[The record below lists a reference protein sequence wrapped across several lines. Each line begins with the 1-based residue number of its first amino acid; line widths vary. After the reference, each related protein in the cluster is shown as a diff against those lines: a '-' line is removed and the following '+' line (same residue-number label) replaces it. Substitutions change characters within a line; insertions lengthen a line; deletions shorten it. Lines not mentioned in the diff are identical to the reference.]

1 MLVTTTTIG
10 VNQLQYLNLLALVL
24 GTDTAL
30 RYRAV
35 AMLIFRN
42 EQKLLTDRF
51 VGCVDGDAFVGSW
64 ELIKIITPLFRYL
77 TRILKIGFIEL
88 FYVSNV
94 TTR

>member
-1 MLVTTTTIG
+1 
-10 VNQLQYLNLLALVL
+10 
-24 GTDTAL
+24 
-30 RYRAV
+30 
-35 AMLIFRN
+35 
-42 EQKLLTDRF
+42 